1 MTPSL
6 PPPEDASRLR
16 QDVLEWFVRRNREE
30 WRAAD
35 EREFQAWLVADAR
48 HREAYRQWESR
59 WAALDAISP
68 ETVATWRSGFA
79 GNQAAPTRRGFLK
92 PAFAM
97 AAAGMAVGG
106 GFLGW
111 RQLQAQPVFEQ
122 AFATRARAAAR
133 RALARR
139 QPPAAGHGH
148 AHRDSPVSR
157 PPRGDAARRPGRVR
171 GAVRERRAGTAA
183 VRRAGRAAAGAR
195 GRHALR
201 RALHAGHRG
210 RRGGAG
216 VGGGGQGAC
225 HAQGGRKDAEN
236 NAAKKGVF
244 LTAGQ
249 QVESDALGALAAVSS
264 VPGEGIAPWREH
276 RLSFVD
282 TPLSRALAELER
294 YGNTGLVVK
303 DPLVA
308 ALRLSGTF
316 DPRDARTL
324 RRALPSALPVR
335 LKDAGAG
342 CGDRARALA
351 SRQQDSP
358 RARRR
363 QKNL

>member
-30 WRAAD
+30 WQAAD

-48 HREAYRQWESR
+48 HRAAYRQWESR

-79 GNQAAPTRRGFLK
+79 GSKGAPTRRGFLK
-92 PAFAM
+92 PAFAV

-111 RQLQAQPVFEQ
+111 RHLQAQPVFEQ
-122 AFATRARAAAR
+122 AFAT
-133 RALARR
+133 
-139 QPPAAGHGH
+139 
-148 AHRDSPVSR
+148 
-157 PPRGDAARRPGRVR
+157 PRGQQLDLPLPDGSRLRLDTATRIEIRLFRDRREVTLLDGQAVFAVQSDTGRPFDVLAGPLRVRVVGTRFAVRYTPGIAGAEGARVSVEEGRVH
-171 GAVRERRAGTAA
+171 VM
-183 VRRAGRAAAGAR
+183 
-195 GRHALR
+195 
-201 RALHAGHRG
+201 
-210 RRGGAG
+210 
-216 VGGGGQGAC
+216 
-225 HAQGGRKDAEN
+225 RKDAERDAERN
-236 NAAKKGVF
+236 AEKDAAKKGVF

-335 LKDAGAG
+335 LKDAGGVAEIVP
-342 CGDRARALA
+342 AH
-351 SRQQDSP
+351 
-358 RARRR
+358 
-363 QKNL
+363 

>member
-30 WRAAD
+30 WQAAD

-48 HREAYRQWESR
+48 HRAAYRQWESR

-79 GNQAAPTRRGFLK
+79 GSKGAPTRRGFLK
-92 PAFAM
+92 PAFAV

-111 RQLQAQPVFEQ
+111 RHLQAQPVFEQ
-122 AFATRARAAAR
+122 AFAT
-133 RALARR
+133 
-139 QPPAAGHGH
+139 
-148 AHRDSPVSR
+148 
-157 PPRGDAARRPGRVR
+157 PRGQQLDLPLPDGSRLRLDTATRIEIRLFRDRREVTLLDGQAVFAVQSDTGRPFDVLAGPLRVR
-171 GAVRERRAGTAA
+171 VVGTRFAVRYTPGI
-183 VRRAGRAAAGAR
+183 AGAE
-195 GRHALR
+195 
-201 RALHAGHRG
+201 
-210 RRGGAG
+210 GARVSVEEG
-216 VGGGGQGAC
+216 KV
-225 HAQGGRKDAEN
+225 HVMRKEAERN
-236 NAAKKGVF
+236 AEKDAAKKGVF
-244 LTAGQ
+244 LAAGQ

-335 LKDAGAG
+335 LKDAGRVAEIVS
-342 CGDRARALA
+342 AH
-351 SRQQDSP
+351 
-358 RARRR
+358 
-363 QKNL
+363 

>member
-1 MTPSL
+1 MTPPL

-16 QDVLEWFVRRNREE
+16 QDVLEWFVRRHRET

-35 EREFQAWLVADAR
+35 EREFQAWLAADPR
-48 HREAYRQWESR
+48 HGEAYRQWESR
-59 WAALDAISP
+59 WKALDAISP
-68 ETVATWRSGFA
+68 ETVAGWRSGFA
-79 GNQAAPTRRGFLK
+79 GNRNAPTRRGFLK

-111 RQLQAQPVFEQ
+111 RHLQAQPVFEQ
-122 AFATRARAAAR
+122 AFATRRGQQLDVPLPDGSRLRLDTATRIEIRLFRDRREVTLREGQAVFAVQSEKDRDNGRPFDVLAGPLRVRVVGTRFAVRYTPGIAGAEGAR
-133 RALARR
+133 
-139 QPPAAGHGH
+139 
-148 AHRDSPVSR
+148 VSVEE
-157 PPRGDAARRPGRVR
+157 GRVHVMR
-171 GAVRERRAGTAA
+171 TDVAK
-183 VRRAGRAAAGAR
+183 
-195 GRHALR
+195 
-201 RALHAGHRG
+201 
-210 RRGGAG
+210 
-216 VGGGGQGAC
+216 QGAK
-225 HAQGGRKDAEN
+225 QG
-236 NAAKKGVF
+236 AKEGVF

-294 YGNTGLVVK
+294 YGSTGLVVK

-335 LKDAGAG
+335 LKDAGAV
-342 CGDRARALA
+342 AEIVPAH
-351 SRQQDSP
+351 
-358 RARRR
+358 
-363 QKNL
+363 